1 MYDGQPGCLL
11 YRARATRPC
20 RQTITAGQRELRV
33 NVKER
38 PCSHQA
44 WAYNLQETRF
54 TKACLCVALYIRIHI
69 Y

>member
-54 TKACLCVALYIRIHI
+54 TKA
-69 Y
+69 